1 MAPTQLEIKVKSL
14 QRLMK
19 EESYYIQEKKDQ
31 KELLSK
37 LEADKDVDPYEL
49 KKQKEILEDTERLLP
64 TLYTKIQQFKENLE
78 EYVKSYEGEESTD
91 LAKEVAAKADD
102 MLASNI

>member
-14 QRLMK
+14 ERLMK
-19 EESYYIQEKKDQ
+19 EETYYIQEKVDQ
-31 KELLSK
+31 EELLFK

-64 TLYTKIQQFKENLE
+64 TLYTKIEQFKENLE
-78 EYVKSYEGEESTD
+78 EYLKSYEGEESTD
-91 LAKEVAAKADD
+91 LAKEVAAKADK
-102 MLASNI
+102 LVASKI